1 MILVDIPE
9 VRVDED
15 VAIRQKKRLR
25 NFSLQQA
32 QAAPGAQRRVLVH
45 IIHGVIL
52 LQIVE
57 IALDHA
63 LFVVYDHRKRAAA
76 HIRKA
81 VDDMLHNGHFPNGDQ
96 GLGQYFGVGIQTRA
110 QTARHDD
117 HGRAC
122 FFMCVDVQPAREH
135 HVLHPAPL
143 VQQRQRA
150 DAVFQQRG
158 LGPRPRLHG
167 QRVWAVIRRLPHRPF
182 QRQALQD
189 VAADIAVRNNGAQH
203 ALRRDEQ
210 HAQARFVQLAH
221 CIQHRNV
228 LGDEKVVHAH
238 LFSPFRHAF
247 TAPAARPPR
256 AEQPPASGSWST
268 AG

>member
-1 MILVDIPE
+1 MTGRLHHIHTRVREEIHLRLFSDAADVAVAAQLHHAVRDGEMLHRAHHGDDVALFLMILVDIPE

-122 FFMCVDVQPAREH
+122 FFM
-135 HVLHPAPL
+135 
-143 VQQRQRA
+143 
-150 DAVFQQRG
+150 
-158 LGPRPRLHG
+158 
-167 QRVWAVIRRLPHRPF
+167 
-182 QRQALQD
+182 
-189 VAADIAVRNNGAQH
+189 
-203 ALRRDEQ
+203 
-210 HAQARFVQLAH
+210 
-221 CIQHRNV
+221 
-228 LGDEKVVHAH
+228 
-238 LFSPFRHAF
+238 
-247 TAPAARPPR
+247 
-256 AEQPPASGSWST
+256 
-268 AG
+268 